1 MNYDEL
7 LKRARA
13 VYLRGGEGAGAQAA
27 EPFPAAPGVALTPGE
42 FVDRMTEA
50 AFERSAKLHHPFAM
64 RLGRGA
70 WTRAQVR
77 EWVRQDYQRTVYTL
91 RRHAL
96 IAANAADYET
106 IWGLIAR
113 VKAEADAD
121 PVGGT
126 FFALP
131 QLWLKFGIA
140 LGLER
145 QEMIE
150 STPHPELRQ
159 ANEAMVDELRL
170 SGAMPVLEFIDA
182 MLDPVFYRLWGEVLA
197 STLELDRESL
207 DFFWAIAADR
217 WGAET
222 GRAILEKWAGA
233 RWAGARADSGD
244 SVTADGIK
252 AAQTTLWKR
261 LAEEMKEGREWRRF
275 SILQSLL
282 ESVAG

>member
-1 MNYDEL
+1 MKYEEL

-13 VYLRGGEGAGAQAA
+13 VYLRGGQGWGAHAA
-27 EPFPAAPGVALTPGE
+27 EPFPAAPGAALAPGE
-42 FVDRMTEA
+42 FVDRMAEA
-50 AFERSAKLHHPFAM
+50 AFERSAKLHHRFAM
-64 RLGRGA
+64 RLGRGE
-70 WTRAQVR
+70 WTKAQAR
-77 EWVRQDYQRTVYTL
+77 EWARQDYQRTVYAL

-145 QEMIE
+145 HEIIE
-150 STPHPELRQ
+150 STPHPELRR
-159 ANEAMVDELRL
+159 ANEAMVDELRF
-170 SGAMPVLEFIDA
+170 SGAMPVTEFIDA
-182 MLDPVFYRLWGEVLA
+182 MLDPVFYRLWGEALA
-197 STLELDRESL
+197 SSLGLEHESL

-233 RWAGARADSGD
+233 GAASG
-244 SVTADGIK
+244 DGIK
-252 AAQTTLWKR
+252 GAQTALWKR
-261 LAEEMKEGREWRRF
+261 LAEEMKEGREWQRF
-275 SILQSLL
+275 SIMDSLL
-282 ESVAG
+282 ESVAR

>member
-13 VYLRGGEGAGAQAA
+13 VYLRGGRGVGAQAA
-27 EPFPAAPGVALTPGE
+27 EPFPAAPGAALTPGE
-42 FVDRMTEA
+42 FVDRMAEA

-64 RLGRGA
+64 RLGRGE
-70 WTRAQVR
+70 WSKAQIR
-77 EWVRQDYQRTVYTL
+77 EWARQDYQRTVYAL

-140 LGLER
+140 VGLER
-145 QEMIE
+145 HEMTE
-150 STPHPELRQ
+150 STPHPELRG
-159 ANEAMVDELRL
+159 ANETMVDELRY
-170 SGAMPVLEFIDA
+170 SRAMPVLEFIDA
-182 MLDPVFYRLWGEVLA
+182 MLDPVFYRLWGEALA
-197 STLELDRESL
+197 SSLGLEREAL

-222 GRAILEKWAGA
+222 GRAILE
-233 RWAGARADSGD
+233 RWAGANSGEK
-244 SVTADGIK
+244 VTADSIMAMQ
-252 AAQTTLWKR
+252 AALWKK
-261 LAEEMKEGREWRRF
+261 LAEELKEGREWQRF
-275 SILQSLL
+275 SILERLL
-282 ESVAG
+282 ERVAE

>member
-27 EPFPAAPGVALTPGE
+27 EPFPAAPGVVLAPGE

-64 RLGRGA
+64 RLGRGE
-70 WTRAQVR
+70 WTKAQVR
-77 EWVRQDYQRTVYTL
+77 EWARQDYQRTLYAL

-145 QEMIE
+145 REMAE
-150 STPHPELRQ
+150 STPHPELRGT
-159 ANEAMVDELRL
+159 NEAMVDELRF
-170 SGAMPVLEFIDA
+170 SGAIPVMEFIDA
-182 MLDPVFYRLWGEVLA
+182 MLDPVFYRLWGEALA
-197 STLELDRESL
+197 SSLGLEREQL

-217 WGAET
+217 WGTET

-233 RWAGARADSGD
+233 GANSGD
-244 SVTADGIK
+244 DIK
-252 AAQTTLWKR
+252 AAQTALWKR
-261 LAEEMKEGREWRRF
+261 LAEEMKEGREWQRF
-275 SILQSLL
+275 SILESLL
-282 ESVAG
+282 ERVAG

>member
-13 VYLRGGEGAGAQAA
+13 VYMREGPGGGTHAA
-27 EPFPAAPGVALTPGE
+27 EPYPAAPESVLDPGQ
-42 FVDRMTEA
+42 FVDRMADA
-50 AFERSAKLHHPFAM
+50 AFERSAKLHHPLAM
-64 RLGRGA
+64 RLGRGEL
-70 WTRAQVR
+70 TKAQVR
-77 EWVRQDYQRTVYTL
+77 EWARQDYQRTVYAL

-96 IAANAADYET
+96 IAANATDYET

-131 QLWLKFGIA
+131 QLWLKFGIS
-140 LGLER
+140 LGLDR
-145 QEMIE
+145 QEIIE

-159 ANEAMVDELRL
+159 ANEAMVDELRF
-170 SGAMPVLEFIDA
+170 SGAMPAMEFVDA
-182 MLDPVFYRLWGEVLA
+182 MLDPVFYRLWGEALA
-197 STLELDRESL
+197 RSLGLEHQAL

-217 WGAET
+217 WGGET
-222 GRAILEKWAGA
+222 GRMILEKWAGA
-233 RWAGARADSGD
+233 S
-244 SVTADGIK
+244 TASKNGVK
-252 AAQTTLWKR
+252 AAQAALWKR
-261 LAEEMKEGREWRRF
+261 LAEEMKEGRDWQRF
-275 SILQSLL
+275 SILENLL